1 MIQNLY
7 KKNIMKIRKIAY
19 NTIIVV
25 FIWVAIS
32 CMIQRL
38 KCPKMTE
45 TEILMNL
52 PNSFIGDWKG
62 CK

>member
-1 MIQNLY
+1 
-7 KKNIMKIRKIAY
+7 MKIRKIAY
-19 NTIIVV
+19 YIVISS
-25 FIWVAIS
+25 FAWVSIS
-32 CMIQRL
+32 CVIQRL